1 MYKGKI
7 VNVNTCPGFPQNQV
21 KLIKRLTSFL
31 REKFH
36 SIRHLKRATPFL
48 GEEYAGILALVSQIT
63 HQPYKF
69 VSKFW
74 GFIRNFMQFAP
85 VQGPIV
91 GDFISSPV
99 EIDLTERI
107 HIVAKMRE
115 DLLCSGYLKHG
126 DRTIYMGGIDKNNEG
141 VFETKKA
148 YRVVKQSVFKDSY
161 FVDLFRI
168 LRYEERYWNQIK
180 KGVYDLMGI
189 GGVNEYFVRVAKK
202 SKKKSLYHDNWTDI
216 VHYRFHYTAQ
226 IPERVVYVAP
236 SFSDFIGRITSH
248 MVMQCYEIHII
259 VEGRGRIIVGEQP
272 FNDAEIA
279 YSTSVICDG
288 ERVFVA
294 SQECKEMF
302 HQDIMTDG
310 KPMVINWR
318 IPSSLFKMRMKRLKL
333 EFQGIFKVHKMSI
346 CCRVWDTGSV
356 CIADYNTCARQCVMN
371 PYRRCNKGGEC
382 MRAPLSACSICRS
395 ALLNTLYHYSDNHT
409 PQGLV
414 QYMSLSREYREG
426 LDVLKDDQFFF
437 AYKHMVRDCLPIQNR
452 LVSFARDVGALFV
465 SCQVISCLNDK
476 GEEEIFKKCLMFEFS
491 TRSLKEERV
500 YSNFNSFQKLYHSLS
515 DTDWVI
521 ICQVMKGHLHQE
533 IIKRLATRENDIL
546 IL

>member
-1 MYKGKI
+1 
-7 VNVNTCPGFPQNQV
+7 
-21 KLIKRLTSFL
+21 
-31 REKFH
+31 
-36 SIRHLKRATPFL
+36 
-48 GEEYAGILALVSQIT
+48 
-63 HQPYKF
+63 
-69 VSKFW
+69 
-74 GFIRNFMQFAP
+74 
-85 VQGPIV
+85 
-91 GDFISSPV
+91 
-99 EIDLTERI
+99 
-107 HIVAKMRE
+107 
-115 DLLCSGYLKHG
+115 
-126 DRTIYMGGIDKNNEG
+126 
-141 VFETKKA
+141 
-148 YRVVKQSVFKDSY
+148 
-161 FVDLFRI
+161 
-168 LRYEERYWNQIK
+168 
-180 KGVYDLMGI
+180 
-189 GGVNEYFVRVAKK
+189 
-202 SKKKSLYHDNWTDI
+202 
-216 VHYRFHYTAQ
+216 
-226 IPERVVYVAP
+226 
-236 SFSDFIGRITSH
+236 
-248 MVMQCYEIHII
+248 

-279 YSTSVICDG
+279 YSTSVACDG
-288 ERVFVA
+288 ERVFVV

-302 HQDIMTDG
+302 HQEIMTDG

-465 SCQVISCLNDK
+465 SCQVIVCLNDK
-476 GEEEIFKKCLMFEFS
+476 GEEEIFKKCLTFEFS

-521 ICQVMKGHLHQE
+521 ICQMMKGYLHQE
-533 IIKRLATRENDIL
+533 IIKCLSTRENDIL